1 MKILRAFKLMAPLG
15 LSPVPMPSCK
25 SSTYHQILLQTTRVF
40 KLLIILLFL
49 LIIIILLTILT
60 RCTCFCPP
68 SPSPTSPSQ
77 STDPPELKSP
87 LLDKR
92 FSHIQL
98 LDNCDGFCLPMQC
111 THCLAKMP
119 KKWILSAQMLLF
131 LTSPINTYVSPTAAT
146 VSGTMSQS
154 AHPVHISPI

>member
-25 SSTYHQILLQTTRVF
+25 SSTYHQILLQTTRV
-40 KLLIILLFL
+40 LIIILLFL
-49 LIIIILLTILT
+49 LLIIILLTILT

-98 LDNCDGFCLPMQC
+98 LNKRFFLPFNCWTEVLFAILPHSIVFVFKCNAPVVWQKC
-111 THCLAKMP
+111 PESGLYRP
-119 KKWILSAQMLLF
+119 K
-131 LTSPINTYVSPTAAT
+131 
-146 VSGTMSQS
+146 
-154 AHPVHISPI
+154 